1 MPSGRPRRARRSRSG
16 STRRRRMCSR
26 PGPAAGSPPR
36 WGDDARPAPH
46 VAAARVRRRRHRWP
60 GRRPPAPLPRPA
72 MHFVFSP
79 PAEAAAGLL
88 DLPWEQPLEEWRD
101 DRLTE
106 IPQRGLSRHVVRF
119 VAEAGEVFALKEIPE
134 RLARREYSLL
144 RRLKELGVPAVDVLG
159 VVVER
164 PADLDAMLV
173 TRFLDYSSSFRALFA
188 NPRGARMT
196 DRLMDAMVELLARL
210 HLAGFMWGDCSLSN
224 TLFRFDAGAL
234 AAYFVDAETAELH
247 DRLSPGQRE
256 YDLEVAHERVAGELL
271 DLQAGE
277 LLAEDLDPLEV
288 ADDLVSRYHSL
299 WQELTDE
306 EVIQRHE
313 QRYRIAERIRRLNE
327 LGFDVDQ
334 VELIDDP
341 SGGSRLRLT
350 TRVAEPGRHR
360 RELLALT
367 GLDVWEN
374 QARRLPAD
382 IASFRGWM
390 EQGRGR
396 QVSMDPAATRWLDE
410 VYEPVMDMIPPDLR
424 TRLDEAEIF
433 HEILE
438 HRWFLSEAAGR
449 DVGTTAA
456 AQDYIDNVL
465 PHVPDDLVT
474 PAPLAVGDDGAAST
488 RPSGRP
494 ADGQR

>member
-1 MPSGRPRRARRSRSG
+1 
-16 STRRRRMCSR
+16 
-26 PGPAAGSPPR
+26 
-36 WGDDARPAPH
+36 
-46 VAAARVRRRRHRWP
+46 
-60 GRRPPAPLPRPA
+60 

-88 DLPWEQPLEEWRD
+88 TLPWDQPLEDWADE
-101 DRLTE
+101 RLTD

-119 VAEAGEVFALKEIPE
+119 VAEAGEVFALKEIDE

-144 RRLKELGVPAVDVLG
+144 RRLNELGIPAVDVLG

-164 PADLDAMLV
+164 PDDLDAILV

-196 DRLMDAMVELLARL
+196 DRLMDAQVELLVRL
-210 HLAGFMWGDCSLSN
+210 HLAGFLWGDCSLSN

-234 AAYFVDAETAELH
+234 AAYLVDAETGEVH
-247 DRLSPGQRE
+247 PRLTDGQRE
-256 YDLEVAHERVAGELL
+256 YDLDLAHERVGAELL
-271 DLQAGE
+271 DLQAGG
-277 LLAEDLDPLEV
+277 LLAEDIDPVEA
-288 ADDLVSRYHSL
+288 ADDLVRRYHDL
-299 WQELTDE
+299 WRELTDE
-306 EVIQRHE
+306 EVMQRHE

-327 LGFDVDQ
+327 LGFDVDE

-341 SGGSRLRLT
+341 SGGSRLRLH

-374 QARRLPAD
+374 QARRLLAD
-382 IASFRGWM
+382 IAGFRGWM
-390 EQGRGR
+390 EQEEGRR
-396 QVSMDPAATRWLDE
+396 RVPLAVAANRWLRE
-410 VYEPVMDMIPPDLR
+410 VYEPVLAEIPPHLR
-424 TRLDEAEIF
+424 SRLDAAEIF

-449 DVGTTAA
+449 DVGTSAA
-456 AQDYIDNVL
+456 AHDYIEHVL
-465 PHVPDDLVT
+465 PQVPDDLVT
-474 PAPLAVGDDGAAST
+474 PPPSPLGRT
-488 RPSGRP
+488 PS
-494 ADGQR
+494 

>member
-1 MPSGRPRRARRSRSG
+1 
-16 STRRRRMCSR
+16 
-26 PGPAAGSPPR
+26 
-36 WGDDARPAPH
+36 
-46 VAAARVRRRRHRWP
+46 
-60 GRRPPAPLPRPA
+60 

-106 IPQRGLSRHVVRF
+106 IPQRGLSRHAVRF

-196 DRLMDAMVELLARL
+196 DRLVDAMVEPLARL
-210 HLAGFMWGDCSLSN
+210 HLAGFMWGDCSLPN
-224 TLFRFDAGAL
+224 PLFRFDAGAL
-234 AAYFVDAETAELH
+234 AAYLVDAETAELH
-247 DRLSPGQRE
+247 PRLSTGQRE

-327 LGFDVDQ
+327 LGFDVDE
-334 VELIDDP
+334 VELITDP
-341 SGGSRLRLT
+341 TGGTRLRLH

-374 QARRLPAD
+374 QARRLLAD

-390 EQGRGR
+390 EQVEGRK
-396 QVSMDPAATRWLDE
+396 VPLAVAASRWLRE
-410 VYEPVMDMIPPDLR
+410 LYQPTIGMVPDHLR
-424 TRLDEAEIF
+424 NRLDQAEIF
-433 HEILE
+433 HEILD
-438 HRWFLSEAAGR
+438 HRWFLSEGAGR

-456 AQDYIDNVL
+456 AKDYIATVL
-465 PHVPDDLVT
+465 PQVPDDLVT
-474 PAPLAVGDDGAAST
+474 PAASALGGPPT
-488 RPSGRP
+488 
-494 ADGQR
+494 